1 MNVSLVPNI
10 EPAKKYV
17 DYFLRSAGAS
27 MVEANY
33 DPDFLL
39 VEGPIPT
46 LNVSPELGKK
56 PKEPVQIITPPEA
69 AVQQAEKQIESRD
82 EFLANKNNK
91 RSHDGSDSSST
102 KSKKSKGLNTM
113 EYADIFVG

>member
-39 VEGPIPT
+39 VDGDIPT
-46 LNVSPELGKK
+46 LNVSPDLVKK
-56 PKEPVQIITPPEA
+56 PKEPLQIITPPEA
-69 AVQQAEKQIESRD
+69 AAQQAEKQIEARD
-82 EFLANKNNK
+82 ESVANKNK
-91 RSHDGSDSSST
+91 RSHDNSSSSGN
-102 KSKKSKGLNTM
+102 KPKKSKRLNTM